1 MYLWEIFYWSWSLTK
16 IGSLQSTTWTS
27 PWTVLCVSITLLHH
41 SPCAVCTN
49 FSPSLDILSRDLP
62 LSQIT
67 FSHWTLSIN
76 SLSHITSAD
85 NILLTQAN
93 FLQKMW
99 FEAENHATHLGQW
112 RNVQLQI
119 SLWTTC
125 SLFILAFSCFPQKL
139 AILLFPTNFIPY
151 VSEIWPLVLEKTLL
165 PSTNYTLPTCAVSMH
180 NFFSILI
187 FLRGLWKNQVNEI
200 SI

>member
-85 NILLTQAN
+85 NSADNILLTQAN

-119 SLWTTC
+119 SCGRHVPYLFWHFRVSHRNWLFC
-125 SLFILAFSCFPQKL
+125 YFLQSLSLMSLKFGHWS
-139 AILLFPTNFIPY
+139 
-151 VSEIWPLVLEKTLL
+151 
-165 PSTNYTLPTCAVSMH
+165 
-180 NFFSILI
+180 
-187 FLRGLWKNQVNEI
+187 
-200 SI
+200 